1 VRKRFANAALCPG
14 RSDPSLGLVR
24 TRGMKNILTLSLV
37 ALLGTAAL
45 GQATAASKII
55 HVKDFA
61 FSPATLTI
69 HVGDRVTFQNDDDE
83 AHTVTAT
90 DKSFD
95 SAGLDSGQTWA
106 HTFSKA
112 GTYTYFCA
120 LHPYM
125 KGKLVVLAS
134 GSNQP

>member
-1 VRKRFANAALCPG
+1 
-14 RSDPSLGLVR
+14 
-24 TRGMKNILTLSLV
+24 MKIITTLSL
-37 ALLGTAAL
+37 ATLLGCVVLLAATTP
-45 GQATAASKII
+45 QAKVV

-61 FSPATLTI
+61 FKPASLTI
-69 HVGDRVTFQNDDDE
+69 TVGERVTFQNDDDE

-95 SAGLDSGQTWA
+95 SAGLDSGQTWT
-106 HTFSKA
+106 HTFEKP

-125 KGKLVVLAS
+125 KGKIIVVKAPQS
-134 GSNQP
+134 

>member
-1 VRKRFANAALCPG
+1 MKKISSINLAAF
-14 RSDPSLGLVR
+14 VA
-24 TRGMKNILTLSLV
+24 IF
-37 ALLGTAAL
+37 ALLGAAP
-45 GQATAASKII
+45 SPHVV

-61 FSPATLTI
+61 FQPATLTI
-69 HVGDRVTFQNDDDE
+69 SAGQRVTFQNDDDE

-95 SAGLDSGQTWA
+95 SAGLDSGQSWT
-106 HTFSKA
+106 HTFERP

-125 KGKLVVLAS
+125 KGKIVVKRAEK
-134 GSNQP
+134 Q

>member
-1 VRKRFANAALCPG
+1 
-14 RSDPSLGLVR
+14 
-24 TRGMKNILTLSLV
+24 MKHSVTLALV
-37 ALLGTAAL
+37 ALLGGIALPAAAPSTNHIVQL
-45 GQATAASKII
+45 
-55 HVKDFA
+55 KDFA

-69 HVGDRVTFQNDDDE
+69 AAGERVTFKNDDDE

-95 SAGLDSGQTWA
+95 SAGLDSGQTWG

-125 KGKLVVLAS
+125 KGKIIVRGDAK
-134 GSNQP
+134 

>member
-1 VRKRFANAALCPG
+1 
-14 RSDPSLGLVR
+14 
-24 TRGMKNILTLSLV
+24 MKKILTLIVAALLTNV
-37 ALLGTAAL
+37 ALLGAAAP
-45 GQATAASKII
+45 QTQIV

-61 FSPATLTI
+61 FRPASLTI
-69 HVGDRVTFQNDDDE
+69 TVGQRVTFQNDDDE

-95 SAGLDSGQTWA
+95 SAGLDSGQTWT
-106 HTFSKA
+106 HTFERP

-125 KGKLVVLAS
+125 KGKIVVKKSA
-134 GSNQP
+134 

>member
-1 VRKRFANAALCPG
+1 MKKISILMLATLLGSAALIGSAPMT
-14 RSDPSLGLVR
+14 SV
-24 TRGMKNILTLSLV
+24 V
-37 ALLGTAAL
+37 
-45 GQATAASKII
+45 

-61 FSPATLTI
+61 FRPASLT
-69 HVGDRVTFQNDDDE
+69 VTAGQRVTFQNDDDE

-95 SAGLDSGQTWA
+95 SAGLDSGQSWT
-106 HTFSKA
+106 HTFDKP

-125 KGKLVVLAS
+125 KGKIIVLPEKRS
-134 GSNQP
+134 